1 MVGRMPVPVY
11 SPHPLLP
18 AFEESPILLR
28 VGDRLRLRS
37 IERPEYNEIAQ
48 SVREGRYSFDIVE
61 SQLTVAL
68 RNEVA
73 IHGTAQ
79 GS

>member
-1 MVGRMPVPVY
+1 
-11 SPHPLLP
+11 
-18 AFEESPILLR
+18 
-28 VGDRLRLRS
+28 LRS